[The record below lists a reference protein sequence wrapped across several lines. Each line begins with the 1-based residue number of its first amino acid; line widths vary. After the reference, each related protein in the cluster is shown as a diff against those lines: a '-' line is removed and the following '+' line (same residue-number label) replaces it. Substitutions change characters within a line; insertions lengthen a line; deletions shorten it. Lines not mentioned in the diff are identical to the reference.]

1 MSPRMKLA
9 AVNWGNGEYIRL
21 KHRCTFNLADRVDE
35 DQYGG
40 RNETDSLASTIDY
53 CHYENVHGFIQG
65 IATRK

>member
-1 MSPRMKLA
+1 MSHRMKLA

-21 KHRCTFNLADRVDE
+21 KRRCTSMSGRNDE

-53 CHYENVHGFIQG
+53 CHYENVNGFIQG